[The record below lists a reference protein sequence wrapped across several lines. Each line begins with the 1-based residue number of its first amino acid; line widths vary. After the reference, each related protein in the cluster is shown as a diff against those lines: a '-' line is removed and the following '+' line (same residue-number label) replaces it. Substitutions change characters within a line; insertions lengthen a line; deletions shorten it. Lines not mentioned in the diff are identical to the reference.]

1 MDPMRL
7 LRGAR
12 GENIGHS
19 ARFCEQFNFLQCG
32 HENKIQKLG
41 RILLE
46 HNEAAPGPGFVR
58 VTVWKRHFDRQGT
71 TLTLQRK

>member
-19 ARFCEQFNFLQCG
+19 EIFANNLIFFSAAM
-32 HENKIQKLG
+32 KIKFKNLA
-41 RILLE
+41 E
-46 HNEAAPGPGFVR
+46 SY
-58 VTVWKRHFDRQGT
+58 
-71 TLTLQRK
+71 